1 MRLQKYRR
9 HPMKY
14 SLYDR
19 IYETVKHHKF
29 TSNNQEVDIDGVNMD
44 WLVDRLMDNIKNHFN
59 EAIDW

>member
-1 MRLQKYRR
+1 
-9 HPMKY
+9 MKY

-19 IYETVKHHKF
+19 IYDTIKHHKF